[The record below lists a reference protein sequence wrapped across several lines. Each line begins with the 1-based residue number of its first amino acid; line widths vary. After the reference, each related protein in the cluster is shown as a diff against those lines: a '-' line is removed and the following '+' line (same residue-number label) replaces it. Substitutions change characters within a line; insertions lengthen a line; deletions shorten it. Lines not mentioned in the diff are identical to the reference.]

1 MSKNIQQNKLYTNT
15 TVTKDT
21 MPKQSPGLQ
30 QVFTQ
35 YLRMSEQQAFS
46 HTFLTHA
53 TESQMATKCAIYR
66 CLSVVKCLQNIEAYF
81 LKN

>member
-1 MSKNIQQNKLYTNT
+1 MSINIQQNKLYTNT
-15 TVTKDT
+15 TVIKDT

-35 YLRMSEQQAFS
+35 YLRISEQQAFS
-46 HTFLTHA
+46 RTFLIHG
-53 TESQMATKCAIYR
+53 TESQMATKCAVYR
-66 CLSVVKCLQNIEAYF
+66 CLNVIKCLQNIEASF